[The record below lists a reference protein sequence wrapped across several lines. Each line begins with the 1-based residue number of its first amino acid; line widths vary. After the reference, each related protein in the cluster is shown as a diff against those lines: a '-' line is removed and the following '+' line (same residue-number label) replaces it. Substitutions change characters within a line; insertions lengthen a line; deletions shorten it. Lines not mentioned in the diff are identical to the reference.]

1 MKTIFGKPRC
11 AVSLVLCVAVAMA
24 AFVPDGQRWCGYV
37 EALANDRM
45 QGRDTGSAEHL
56 QAARYVAA
64 EFEKF
69 GLRPAGEQGF
79 MQPVKFRARKL
90 VESASSLE
98 LIRGGKAGGLALGE
112 GAILGVRTDPAES
125 VEAPLV
131 FAGYGLTV
139 PELKYD
145 RCASH

>member
-11 AVSLVLCVAVAMA
+11 GVSLVLSAAVAMA
-24 AFVPDGQRWCGYV
+24 AVLAAAVPDGQRWWGYV

-64 EFEKF
+64 ELEKF

-79 MQPVKFRARKL
+79 MQAVKFRARKL
-90 VESASSLE
+90 VENGSSLE
-98 LIRGGKAGGLALGE
+98 LIRNGKAE
-112 GAILGVRTDPAES
+112 R
-125 VEAPLV
+125 
-131 FAGYGLTV
+131 
-139 PELKYD
+139 
-145 RCASH
+145 